1 MKRVTGIGMLLPILM
16 LSACATNSAV
26 KAPDANLSKLKT
38 FYVVRVP
45 EDECGIEKLIAARL
59 TAIGY
64 QSTSGDAS
72 GGKETSSMGASQI
85 SDEAFAQAL
94 RDSIEKSG
102 LFAKV
107 SPSGARYKLTGFIG
121 KVDQPLIGLSLTV
134 KMEVNYSLVDTQ
146 SGTTVWAKD
155 IASEYTAMTGEAF
168 AAVKR
173 LRLANEG
180 AARENIQQ
188 AIAAMA
194 ALKL

>member
-1 MKRVTGIGMLLPILM
+1 MRTAARIVALACVIAGAALAGG
-16 LSACATNSAV
+16 CATPASSGAMTAAPATPVHQLGSDVSVAV
-26 KAPDANLSKLKT
+26 
-38 FYVVRVP
+38 
-45 EDECGIEKLIAARL
+45 
-59 TAIGY
+59 
-64 QSTSGDAS
+64 S

-121 KVDQPLIGLSLTV
+121 KVDQPLIGFSLTV
-134 KMEVNYSLVDTQ
+134 KMEVNYTLADTQ
-146 SGTTVWAKD
+146 SGTTVWTKD
-155 IASEYTAMTGEAF
+155 IASEYTAKTGEAF

-194 ALKL
+194 AVTL